1 MHVTTVLIL
10 LLQLSVILAL
20 SRLMGN
26 LAMRLHQPRVVGEM
40 LAGIML
46 GPSLLGL
53 VSPDAYEFLFPQG
66 SVRLLNVLA
75 QVGVILFLFL
85 IGLELDP
92 KLIRDRGHA
101 AVVIS
106 HASIVVPFVLGAAL
120 TLVLYPLVFNDAP
133 QMRFT
138 AVALFMGA
146 AMSITAFPV
155 LARILTERDLQKTKV
170 GALAIT
176 CAAVD
181 DVTAWCMLAFVVAI
195 GRAEGLLPGLVTAGL
210 SGVYVLVM
218 FFAVRPLLKRIQ
230 AVRGADRQRASGTLA
245 VVLLLTLASAA
256 ATEYIGIHALFGAFL
271 MGAIMPKDPSFVRP
285 ITERV
290 EDLTVT
296 FLLPV
301 FFAYAGLRTQIG
313 LLDTPLLWVLTAL
326 IILVACLGKFGGSA
340 VAAWVCGFNW
350 RESAAVGVL
359 MNTRGLMELVILTIG
374 LQIGVITDAVFA
386 MMVLMALATTAMTTP
401 VLHWVYPRRMFH
413 TAAVDDATAEAEFG
427 VVVPVARAESG
438 PGLAKAVALLDGPKE
453 KRVKLYGLHLVE
465 PEAREYLGLPI
476 AARQTADDVFGPM
489 LREAA
494 LLDLPAESVTFR
506 TRDLAS
512 DIARVARAKRADL
525 ILMGAHQSLLG
536 QAALGGIVHRVLT
549 GADTDVAILVDRA
562 LPDTP
567 RILVPFQGSP
577 HDRLALDLARRIGAK
592 AGAGVTVMRVGNAAR
607 KASSDADAESDGV
620 TQWIVE
626 DSSPVDAV
634 LRHAGRFDLAVI
646 GVGEEW
652 GLMSHLFGFRAERV
666 AREWPGSLL
675 VVRKHQPVAELHP
688 PTRAGPDHAEQP
700 VAVHA

>member
-1 MHVTTVLIL
+1 
-10 LLQLSVILAL
+10 
-20 SRLMGN
+20 
-26 LAMRLHQPRVVGEM
+26 
-40 LAGIML
+40 
-46 GPSLLGL
+46 
-53 VSPDAYEFLFPQG
+53 
-66 SVRLLNVLA
+66 
-75 QVGVILFLFL
+75 
-85 IGLELDP
+85 
-92 KLIRDRGHA
+92 
-101 AVVIS
+101 
-106 HASIVVPFVLGAAL
+106 
-120 TLVLYPLVFNDAP
+120 
-133 QMRFT
+133 
-138 AVALFMGA
+138 
-146 AMSITAFPV
+146 
-155 LARILTERDLQKTKV
+155 
-170 GALAIT
+170 
-176 CAAVD
+176 
-181 DVTAWCMLAFVVAI
+181 
-195 GRAEGLLPGLVTAGL
+195 
-210 SGVYVLVM
+210 
-218 FFAVRPLLKRIQ
+218 
-230 AVRGADRQRASGTLA
+230 
-245 VVLLLTLASAA
+245 
-256 ATEYIGIHALFGAFL
+256 
-271 MGAIMPKDPSFVRP
+271 
-285 ITERV
+285 
-290 EDLTVT
+290 
-296 FLLPV
+296 
-301 FFAYAGLRTQIG
+301 
-313 LLDTPLLWVLTAL
+313 
-326 IILVACLGKFGGSA
+326 
-340 VAAWVCGFNW
+340 
-350 RESAAVGVL
+350 
-359 MNTRGLMELVILTIG
+359 
-374 LQIGVITDAVFA
+374 
-386 MMVLMALATTAMTTP
+386 
-401 VLHWVYPRRMFH
+401 
-413 TAAVDDATAEAEFG
+413 VDDATAEAEFG

-438 PGLAKAVALLDGPKE
+438 PGLAKAVALLDGPTE

-465 PEAREYLGLPI
+465 PEAREYLGLPV

-607 KASSDADAESDGV
+607 KASSDADGESDGV

-688 PTRAGPDHAEQP
+688 PTRAEPDHAEQP